1 MNKLYLHIGSYKTGT
16 TSIQN
21 ALAINRKILAKQG
34 FMYPGRDVNHHK
46 FIFSCHPSGDDIP
59 RQFRGL
65 NQMKLKQIISAFFK
79 GLEKDFSCN
88 YDNYIISTEYLFIYE
103 KTLVAQTINYLK
115 RFFSDI
121 EVVVFVRNPADYY
134 VSSQQQ
140 KIKARSY
147 IDSPTSFRYD
157 FKKVIET
164 WKSFFPV
171 QVLKH
176 ERGVDSLEVLC
187 NAVGI
192 DLCNFESAEK
202 RINTSL
208 TIEQMLLL
216 EKIQSRLYRSNED
229 RFKNHLGVLHQIKH
243 SELHK
248 PELKKGIKKLI
259 DNNHYEDQMWLMEE
273 FGINFKEKG
282 YDIDLSENLPPYE
295 REKAT
300 LREIFK
306 LPNEQTFEK
315 FEAHVIDLLLK
326 KLISMTS

>member
-192 DLCNFESAEK
+192 DLSNFESAEK

-229 RFKNHLGVLHQIKH
+229 RFKNHLGVLHQIKR
-243 SELHK
+243 SGLHK
-248 PELKKGIKKLI
+248 PELKRDVQKLI
-259 DNNHYEDQMWLMEE
+259 DKNHHEDRLWLKEE
-273 FGINFKEKG
+273 FGIVFQEEEYN
-282 YDIDLSENLPPYE
+282 IDSPNNLPSFE
-295 REKAT
+295 RDKAT
-300 LREIFK
+300 VRDVFK
-306 LPNEQTFEK
+306 VPKEQTVEK
-315 FEAHVIDLLLK
+315 FEVHIIDLLLK
-326 KLISMTS
+326 KLVQLAS